1 MGVVHVSWADGC
13 CCMPSVFFVLFRLSF
28 LRCVVAETGFSGLV
42 NGLVQLLV
50 MFLNSAVGRLAGRYI
65 KTVPYMNAKTRI
77 YKFLSTERWTDS
89 AVFFM
94 RIFVGIMMLV
104 HGIGKINNY
113 EMLFATFP
121 DPLGIGSAASLVL
134 IIGAETVCSLL
145 LIVGLFVRPAALVL
159 AMGMFVASFLA
170 VPGAPFAAHELSFVY
185 MGMYIMLVISGGMRY
200 SLDRVLFRIQ

>member
-13 CCMPSVFFVLFRLSF
+13 FCMPSVFFVLFRLSF
-28 LRCVVAETGFSGLV
+28 LRCVAAETGFSGLV

-50 MFLNSAVGRLAGRYI
+50 MFLNSAVGRPI
-65 KTVPYMNAKTRI
+65 HQNVPYMNAKTRI

-104 HGIGKINNY
+104 HGIGKIDNY

-170 VPGAPFAAHELSFVY
+170 VPGEPFVAHELSFVY
-185 MGMYIMLVISGGMRY
+185 MGIYIMLVIGGGMRY
-200 SLDRVLFRIQ
+200 SLDRVFFRVQ